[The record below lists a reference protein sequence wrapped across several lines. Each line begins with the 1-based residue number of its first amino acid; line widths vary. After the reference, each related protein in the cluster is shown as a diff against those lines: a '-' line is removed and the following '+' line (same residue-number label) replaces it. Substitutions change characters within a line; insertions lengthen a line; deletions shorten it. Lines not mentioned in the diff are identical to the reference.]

1 MRQGTHSFRNEW
13 RPMNG
18 TSLRFTG
25 SLATKLGIYP
35 VSVCDLA
42 QFLENFLGNNSR
54 LHYRFTI
61 M

>member
-1 MRQGTHSFRNEW
+1 VLIFRNQR
-13 RPMNG
+13 RPVNK

-25 SLATKLGIYP
+25 SLTTKLGINQ

-42 QFLENFLGNNSR
+42 QFLENILGNYSR
-54 LHYRFTI
+54 LQDSFTI

>member
-1 MRQGTHSFRNEW
+1 LLIFRNQR
-13 RPMNG
+13 RPVSG

-25 SLATKLGIYP
+25 SLTTKLGIYE

-42 QFLENFLGNNSR
+42 QFLENILGIYSR
-54 LHYRFTI
+54 FQGPFAI

>member
-1 MRQGTHSFRNEW
+1 
-13 RPMNG
+13 MNG

-54 LHYRFTI
+54 LHSRFTI

>member
-1 MRQGTHSFRNEW
+1 VLIFRNQR
-13 RPMNG
+13 RPVNK

-25 SLATKLGIYP
+25 SLTTKLGINQ

-42 QFLENFLGNNSR
+42 QFLRKILGNYSR
-54 LHYRFTI
+54 LGDSFTI